1 STASQQRPLLHRI
14 LRLSH
19 LCPCP
24 LAPLSRCFPF
34 VACVYLLHFDVIV
47 ALSAWPPKF
56 CCFFYRLTPGGL
68 LSKPDSSLL
77 SPSLNH
83 FIKHGRHGTR
93 IPRSSR

>member
-14 LRLSH
+14 LRLS
-19 LCPCP
+19 LICPCP
-24 LAPLSRCFPF
+24 LASLSRCFPF
-34 VACVYLLHFDVIV
+34 VACVCFV
-47 ALSAWPPKF
+47 AFRRHCGALCMASKI
-56 CCFFYRLTPGGL
+56 CCSFYRLTPGGL